1 MLPLR
6 PLLPELGAT
15 EKPTE
20 PLPVPLD
27 PKVILIQ
34 LALLLAVQAQE
45 ELVVTLTVPVW
56 PADAADN
63 VPGLMAKEQLVVPFG

>member
-20 PLPVPLD
+20 PLPVPLA
-27 PKVILIQ
+27 PKLILIQ
-34 LALLLAVQAQE
+34 LVLLLAVHEQE
-45 ELVVTLTVPVW
+45 ELVVTLTVPV
-56 PADAADN
+56 
-63 VPGLMAKEQLVVPFG
+63 